1 MNNYSA
7 VVEYDGTYY
16 KGFQAQPGNVRTIQG
31 ELLKALSTVLPGK
44 EVHEFSYAG
53 RTDAGVH
60 AKHQVINF
68 KTDKELDLYRFKWK
82 LNCVLPDDIV
92 IKEISKVREEFDS
105 RRDAILRQYGYYL
118 VNSHYQSAFLKRYS
132 MLVTGELDLELMRK
146 AAQKFVGVKDFAS
159 FCNDNFNCAFTVREI
174 YSFNIR
180 KYSGGLVVFKISAN
194 AYLYN
199 MVRIIVGT
207 VIEIGR
213 GKRSIGSIDEAFK
226 GLKRTYAGKIVPAK
240 GLFLTN
246 VIY

>member
-1 MNNYSA
+1 MSNYSA
-7 VVEYDGTYY
+7 VVEYDGTSY
-16 KGFQAQPGNVRTIQG
+16 KGFQAQPGDVMTVQG
-31 ELLKALSTVLPGK
+31 ELLKALSVVLSGAQIMD
-44 EVHEFSYAG
+44 FGYAG
-53 RTDAGVH
+53 RTDSGVH

-68 KTDKELDLYRFKWK
+68 RTGKELDLYRFKWK

-92 IKEISKVREEFDS
+92 VKDINRVREDFDS
-105 RRDAILRQYGYYL
+105 RKDAVLRQYSYYL
-118 VNSHYQSAFLKRYS
+118 VNNNYQGVFLKRYS
-132 MLVTGELDLELMRK
+132 MLLTGNLDIELMRQ
-146 AAQKFVGVKDFAS
+146 AAEKFLGVKDFAS
-159 FCNDNFNCAFTVREI
+159 FCNNNLGSAFTVREI

-207 VIEIGR
+207 VIEIGI

-226 GLKRTYAGKIVPAK
+226 GRKRTYAGKIVPAK

>member
-1 MNNYSA
+1 
-7 VVEYDGTYY
+7 
-16 KGFQAQPGNVRTIQG
+16 
-31 ELLKALSTVLPGK
+31 
-44 EVHEFSYAG
+44 
-53 RTDAGVH
+53 
-60 AKHQVINF
+60 
-68 KTDKELDLYRFKWK
+68 
-82 LNCVLPDDIV
+82 
-92 IKEISKVREEFDS
+92 
-105 RRDAILRQYGYYL
+105 
-118 VNSHYQSAFLKRYS
+118 
-132 MLVTGELDLELMRK
+132 
-146 AAQKFVGVKDFAS
+146 
-159 FCNDNFNCAFTVREI
+159 VREI

-240 GLFLTN
+240 GLFLTD